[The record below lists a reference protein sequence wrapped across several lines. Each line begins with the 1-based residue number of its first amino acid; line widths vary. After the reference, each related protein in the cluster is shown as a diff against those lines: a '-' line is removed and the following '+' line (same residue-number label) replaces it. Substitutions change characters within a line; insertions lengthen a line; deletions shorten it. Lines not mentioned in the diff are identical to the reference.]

1 MANRSSLRA
10 SDADRDQ
17 VADRLRK
24 AAAEGRIL
32 AEELEE
38 RVASVLRSK
47 TYGELDAVTADL
59 PGGRIAHNPY
69 PKRPITRQPVA
80 LVAIGVIG
88 AVLMAV
94 MAALIVAGLVAASG
108 VWIFF
113 AIFWMLRGGGPSR
126 RRIDRGRR
134 GGYGPPPYRSNLPGR
149 W

>member
-1 MANRSSLRA
+1 MASRSSLRA

-38 RVASVLRSK
+38 RVAAALRSK

-69 PKRPITRQPVA
+69 PRRPITREPLAIAAMGVTVA
-80 LVAIGVIG
+80 LVGVI
-88 AVLMAV
+88 L
-94 MAALIVAGLVAASG
+94 AALIVAGLVAASG

-113 AIFWMLRGGGPSR
+113 AFFWIARGGPRR
-126 RRIDRGRR
+126 RRIDRGRG
-134 GGYGPPPYRSNLPGR
+134 GGYGPGPYRNLPSR